1 MAFRTVQFFKNF
13 STLFGEVGQFAVDQ
27 IRAWNRSQRFQIGI
41 YTNGVFFGDIEELDK
56 LEAGTYSPFGGFTD
70 TGYHAG
76 RGRMTE

>member
-56 LEAGTYSPFGGFTD
+56 LESIEND
-70 TGYHAG
+70 
-76 RGRMTE
+76 